1 MSAELTHA
9 QEMDRLRG
17 EPVVRVRCGQPE
29 CPAVVWLPMMPK
41 AHVWESLNQ
50 EEGWCRTRG
59 RTGWVC
65 PRHAPLSSP
74 KYRRNP

>member
-1 MSAELTHA
+1 MDELTHA

-29 CPAVVWLPMMPK
+29 CPAVVWLPMMTPT
-41 AHVWESLNQ
+41 HVRESLNQ
-50 EEGWCRTRG
+50 EERWSKTMG
-59 RTGWVC
+59 RLGWVC
-65 PRHAPLSSP
+65 PRHAHHSSP